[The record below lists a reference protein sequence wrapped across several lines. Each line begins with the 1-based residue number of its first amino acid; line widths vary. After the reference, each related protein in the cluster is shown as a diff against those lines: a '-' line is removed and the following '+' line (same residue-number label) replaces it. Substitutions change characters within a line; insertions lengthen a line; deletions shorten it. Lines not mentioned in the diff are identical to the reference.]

1 MKGLM
6 EFIKLEEA
14 ELFLFSEL
22 RRHRGELLGVGL
34 HLTRAVT
41 QIPKLRKILAHA
53 VLRLQHLR
61 ARAHLTARTFLETI

>member
-6 EFIKLEEA
+6 EFIKLKEA
-14 ELFLFSEL
+14 KLLLFPQL
-22 RRHRGELLGVGL
+22 RRHRGELMGVGL

-41 QIPKLRKILAHA
+41 QIPKLRQILAHA

-61 ARAHLTARTFLETI
+61 ARAHLTAG